1 MSFWDIW
8 NKGCILAQIEG
19 QDLPA
24 WQLAL
29 IMGGGILVFAILI
42 PYLLGS
48 LNSAVIFSR
57 LLYHDDI
64 RRYGSGN
71 AGMTNM
77 LRTYGKGAAGLTLL
91 GDLFKTWAGVAVASL
106 TMGAH
111 LGGWIAAL
119 FCMAGHVFPVF
130 YRFKGGKGVL
140 CAAAALLMLCPFAFA
155 CSFLTFVIFVA
166 FTKYVS
172 LGSLMGSLMLPLY
185 VNAYNEIFKNIYPT
199 GGING
204 LIAVLM
210 ALFIIWCHRENIRRI
225 MAGKE
230 SKLSFGKGKKVPKE
244 DGDEKKQDD
253 PAEDDHE

>member
-1 MSFWDIW
+1 MSFWEIW
-8 NKGCILAQIEG
+8 NKGYILSLMEG
-19 QDLPA
+19 RDLPT
-24 WQLAL
+24 WQFAL
-29 IMGGGILVFAILI
+29 IMGGGILVCAILI

-57 LLYHDDI
+57 LIYHDDI

-91 GDLFKTWAGVAVASL
+91 GDLCKTWIAVLVGSL
-106 TMGAH
+106 TMSAH

-119 FCMAGHVFPVF
+119 FCMMGHVFPVF
-130 YRFKGGKGVL
+130 YHFKGGKGVL
-140 CAAAALLMLCPFAFA
+140 CAAAALLVLCPFAFA
-155 CSFLTFVIFVA
+155 CSFLTFIIFVG

-172 LGSLMGSLMLPLY
+172 LGSLMGALMLPLY
-185 VNAYNEIFKNIYPT
+185 VNAYNQIFQK

-210 ALFIIWCHRENIRRI
+210 ALFIVWCHRENIRRI

-230 SKLSFGKGKKVPKE
+230 SKLSFGKGKKVPK
-244 DGDEKKQDD
+244 DNAPDDEKQG
-253 PAEDDHE
+253 PTEDDHE